1 MSFRRPAMYQLGIET
16 GPMVPTDLYP
26 PANVPLQDPPSASER
41 EVAAQFYKFQAEVRD
56 GPLYTG
62 SVEVKTGPNGQ
73 KKASRILIEVDD
85 ACDDGIRRYT
95 DRYRKKRKVGR
106 SIDEHPYIL
115 ELFPQELH
123 EAMGAKKEAGEDV
136 KRRRAGIS
144 KFANS
149 LIQADEADLS
159 PVELEARLKAQQAL
173 TMVDDKELEAR
184 LGQEAADSEE
194 EEIEDDVYDDEDDN
208 DYNAEGYFDNGDEDD
223 DDGDDDEANF

>member
-1 MSFRRPAMYQLGIET
+1 
-16 GPMVPTDLYP
+16 
-26 PANVPLQDPPSASER
+26 
-41 EVAAQFYKFQAEVRD
+41 
-56 GPLYTG
+56 
-62 SVEVKTGPNGQ
+62 
-73 KKASRILIEVDD
+73 
-85 ACDDGIRRYT
+85 
-95 DRYRKKRKVGR
+95 
-106 SIDEHPYIL
+106 
-115 ELFPQELH
+115 
-123 EAMGAKKEAGEDV
+123 MGAKKEAGEDV

>member
-1 MSFRRPAMYQLGIET
+1 MYQLGIET

-26 PANVPLQDPPSASER
+26 PATVPLQVPPSDSER
-41 EVAAQFYKFQAEVRD
+41 EAAAQFYKFQAEVRD

-62 SVEVKTGPNGQ
+62 SVEVKTTASGA
-73 KKASRILIEVDD
+73 KKSSRILIEVDD

-95 DRYRKKRKVGR
+95 DKYRKKRKVGR

-123 EAMGAKKEAGEDV
+123 EAMGVKSAASGEDV

-149 LIQADEADLS
+149 LIQADEGNLTPA
-159 PVELEARLKAQQAL
+159 ELEARLKAQQAL
-173 TMVDDKELEAR
+173 AVEDDKELEAR
-184 LGQEAADSEE
+184 LGREAADSEE

-208 DYNAEGYFDNGDEDD
+208 DYNAEGYFDNGDGDD